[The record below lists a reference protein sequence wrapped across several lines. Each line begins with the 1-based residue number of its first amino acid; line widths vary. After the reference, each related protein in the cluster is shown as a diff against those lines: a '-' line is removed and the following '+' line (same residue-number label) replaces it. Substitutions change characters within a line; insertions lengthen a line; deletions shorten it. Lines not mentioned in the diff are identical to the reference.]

1 MMVRF
6 NMKFNKLILGSFILL
21 ILLFSIT
28 AISAADLNDTDNT
41 NVLKD
46 KNTNDNSF
54 SDLSQRIQDAESKID
69 LDNDYK
75 YNSTKDMEH
84 VKGINII
91 KNNFVINGN
100 NHVIDCDNQARAFS
114 ITGNNV
120 EIKNLIIKNA
130 FYEQGSAISTVS
142 TLTLNN
148 VTFIN
153 CSGNGT
159 EPNNLGAIQTQGK
172 LTVNNC
178 RFFDNSGYEG
188 ASISA
193 YETNVTITN
202 STFTSGSHKIFKGHI
217 YAYES
222 NLIIEN
228 SDFLNTTSKY
238 ATAIFCEG
246 AGKLDIS
253 NSRFKNLHANK
264 TAGAIATKLIDS
276 LGIIDCEFD
285 NISSENN
292 GGAIFIDSNGNKQ
305 KDISVVLT
313 TNRFDNCYSSFGGAI
328 LQLGGHLILSLTN
341 FTSNMAEYE
350 GGAIYTSYANVQIYE
365 TNFKSNTLKDEVSYG
380 GACYFDKGDVLLIK
394 NNFENNLGYN
404 VSTIFA
410 YDTNL
415 NMNNN
420 YFNNPSSVTSIFT
433 VYGKV
438 SSNGNNFT
446 NDKLSL
452 NNKNDNYNFEGSA
465 NPFTVINSPSPVE
478 EIPER
483 FDLREKGWVTP
494 VKDQGFMGACWMFG
508 SLGALESA
516 LMRYA
521 NRTYSLSVNN
531 AQNSMLQYSKYGT
544 PTLVEGGSIFG
555 SIAYLIDWLG
565 VFPEDYDG
573 YDELGKISSL
583 FITPENIHV
592 ENAVCVPARNNAL
605 DNNQIKDALMKYG
618 ALSVGH
624 NADFD
629 KSKYYNPEHAA
640 QYYNGNIKEGN
651 HRICVVG
658 WDDNYS
664 RDNFINKPAGNGA
677 WICKNSWGTD
687 WGDKGYFYIS
697 YYDLSFASDES
708 VGYIIT
714 NDTYNRI
721 YQNDVGGKLARY
733 NVNCYRSTFTSD
745 EDELIAA
752 VGTYFDKAGDNY
764 QFTIYVNGVAVH
776 SQQGKSSFGGYETI
790 KLSKYVQIK
799 KGDNFTVQ
807 FKNKLIVATEFRIHI
822 QNGQSAYS
830 LNNGKTWVDLA
841 QSGDMAILKAYTIT
855 DFNIT
860 ENMVKYYGNKTPFV
874 AKVGAGE
881 EVTFEFNGKIQTV
894 KADEN
899 GSAKLEINCDVGNY
913 PITTTYNNISIANYI
928 MIKSTIISNDV
939 ERTQNS
945 NYDYKIQV
953 FDSAGNPLKNTK
965 VAVSVNGKSNSYT
978 SDGSGYIT
986 IKFTKLNQGYTTIT
1000 VTNPATGEVKK
1011 SKITVYSRFNDDED
1025 IVMYYYDG
1033 TKAKIIILGDDAT
1046 PVGAN
1051 QVVKIKLNKKTYYVK
1066 TNAKG
1071 IITFKI
1077 PKTLKPG
1084 TYILT
1089 AIYKGETNKN
1099 LVKVKQN
1106 LKTKKYTVKKS
1117 AKKLVIKA
1125 TLKNGKKALKNKKI
1139 TLKLN
1144 GKKFTAKTNKKGIA
1158 KFTIKKKYI
1167 KKLKKGKKY
1176 TMKVTYLKNTIK
1188 TTLKVKR

>member
-1 MMVRF
+1 
-6 NMKFNKLILGSFILL
+6 MKFNKLILGSFILL
-21 ILLFSIT
+21 ILVFSIT
-28 AISAADLNDTDNT
+28 AISAADLNDTDDT

-46 KNTNDNSF
+46 ENMNANSF
-54 SDLSQRIQDAESKID
+54 SDLNRGINDAESNID
-69 LDNDYK
+69 LGNDYK
-75 YNSTKDMEH
+75 YNNTKDQDH

-91 KNNFVINGN
+91 KDNFVINGN
-100 NHVIDCDNQARAFS
+100 NHVIDCDNKARAFN
-114 ITGNNV
+114 IIGNNV

-142 TLTLNN
+142 ALTLNN

-159 EPNNLGAIQTQGK
+159 ESTNLGAIQAQEK
-172 LTVNNC
+172 LIVNNC
-178 RFFDNSGYEG
+178 RFFNTSGYEG
-188 ASISA
+188 ASITA
-193 YETNVTITN
+193 YSTDVTITN
-202 STFTSGSHKIFKGHI
+202 STFISSSDKIFKGHI

-222 NLIIEN
+222 NIIIEN

-276 LGIIDCEFD
+276 LGINNCEFD

-305 KDISVVLT
+305 KEISVVLAT
-313 TNRFDNCYSSFGGAI
+313 TRFNDCYSSFGGAL
-328 LQLGGHLILSLTN
+328 LQLGGNLILSFAN

-350 GGAIYTSYANVQIYE
+350 GGAVYTSYAQVQIYE
-365 TNFKSNTLKDEVSYG
+365 TNFKSNTLKDELSYG
-380 GACYFDKGDVLLIK
+380 GACYFDKGDVFIGK
-394 NNFENNLGYN
+394 NTFENNLGVN

-415 NMNNN
+415 TLQNN
-420 YFNNPSSVTSIFT
+420 YFNNPSNATSIYT

-438 SSNGNNFT
+438 SFNENNFT

-452 NNKNDNYNFEGSA
+452 NNKNNNYNFEGVT
-465 NPFTVINSPSPVE
+465 NPFTVISSPSSVG
-478 EIPER
+478 EIPKT
-483 FDLREKGWVTP
+483 FDLRDYGWVSP
-494 VKDQGFMGACWMFG
+494 VKNQGFMGACWMFG

-521 NRTYSLSVNN
+521 NVTYSLSVNN
-531 AQNSMLQYSKYGT
+531 AQNSILKYSKYGT
-544 PTLVEGGSIFG
+544 VNTVEGGSVFG
-555 SIAYLIDWLG
+555 AMAYLIDWLG
-565 VFPEDYDG
+565 VFPEEYDG

-583 FITPENIHV
+583 FITPDNIHI
-592 ENAVCVPARNNAL
+592 ENAVCVPARKNAL
-605 DNNQIKDALMKYG
+605 DNNLIKEALMKYG
-618 ALSVGH
+618 VLSVSH
-624 NADFD
+624 RADFD
-629 KSKYYNPEHAA
+629 ESKYYNQAHAA
-640 QYYNGNIKEGN
+640 QYYTGTINEGT
-651 HRICVVG
+651 HRVCVVG
-658 WDDNYS
+658 WNDTYS
-664 RDNFINKPAGNGA
+664 RDNFLTKPAGDGA

-708 VGYIIT
+708 VTYIIT

-721 YQNDVGGKLARY
+721 YQNDVGGQIAKY
-733 NVNCYRSTFTSD
+733 NVNCYRSNFIAD

-752 VGTYFDKAGDNY
+752 VGTYFSNEGDNY
-764 QFTIYVNGVAVH
+764 QFTIYVNGVEVH

-790 KLSKYVQIK
+790 KLNKYVQVK
-799 KGDNFTVQ
+799 KGDKFTVQ
-807 FKNKLIVATEFRIHI
+807 FKNRLFVATSLRINI
-822 QNGQSAYS
+822 QNGQSEYS
-830 LNNGKTWVDLA
+830 TDNGKTWVDLA
-841 QSGDMAILKAYTIT
+841 KAGDVAILKAYTIS
-855 DFNIT
+855 DLKIT
-860 ENMVKYYGNKTPFV
+860 ESLVKYYSNETPFV
-874 AKVGAGE
+874 AKVNPGE
-881 EVTFEFNGKIQTV
+881 EVVFQFNGKTYPV

-899 GSAKLEINCDVGNY
+899 GTAKLEINCNVGNY
-913 PITTTYNNISIANYI
+913 SITTTYNNISIVNYI
-928 MIKSTIISNDV
+928 MIKTTVVSNDV

-945 NYDYKIQV
+945 NYDHKIQL
-953 FDSAGNPLKNTK
+953 FDSAGKPLKNTK
-965 VAVSVNGKSNSYT
+965 VAVSINGKSNSYT

-986 IKFTKLNQGYTTIT
+986 IKFTKLNQGYMTIA
-1000 VTNPATGEVKK
+1000 VTNPVTGEVKK
-1011 SKITVYSRFNDDED
+1011 SKISVYSRFSGAKN
-1025 IVMYYYDG
+1025 IAMYYYDG
-1033 TKAKIIILGDDAT
+1033 TKVKMGILGDDAT
-1046 PVGAN
+1046 FVGAN
-1051 QVVKIKLNKKTYYVK
+1051 QIVTIKLNKKTYKVK
-1066 TNAKG
+1066 TDAKG
-1071 IITFKI
+1071 FITFKI
-1077 PKTLKPG
+1077 PNTVKPG
-1084 TYILT
+1084 TYELT
-1089 AIYKGETNKN
+1089 AIYKGEIDKRT
-1099 LVKVKQN
+1099 VKVKQN
-1106 LKTKKYTVKKS
+1106 LKIKKYTVKKS

-1158 KFTIKKKYI
+1158 KFTIKKKFI